1 MGLKIHEAQQMN
13 LGKSVKGDQ
22 KETSGNRK
30 SVFQMLGMIFMVMIY
45 KSVCFVGGENVF
57 WKLCTFSCCRCLV
70 FCLLGSFPHPEAAPR
85 LHIFLQVSQGTVN
98 CPTRWSMHCPLGIC
112 INHIY
117 FKTQISNEIKCSS
130 VLVKSWIVDAQLEH
144 RDRSRPPFL
153 CDRCASLSQVGI
165 FQSVHIWAFLLSMHL
180 HYIFNIPFPQYH
192 NELFSSSLL
201 QMSLPPN
208 IYSTAQQ

>member
-1 MGLKIHEAQQMN
+1 
-13 LGKSVKGDQ
+13 
-22 KETSGNRK
+22 
-30 SVFQMLGMIFMVMIY
+30 MIY

-57 WKLCTFSCCRCLV
+57 WKLCTFSCCCCLV
-70 FCLLGSFPHPEAAPR
+70 FCLLGSFPHPETAPR

-98 CPTRWSMHCPLGIC
+98 CPTRWSMHCPLVIC

-165 FQSVHIWAFLLSMHL
+165 FQSVHI
-180 HYIFNIPFPQYH
+180 YD
-192 NELFSSSLL
+192 LFSFLCTFT
-201 QMSLPPN
+201 
-208 IYSTAQQ
+208 IYSTFHFRNIIMNYSAHHYYKWACLPTFILQLNNKSGSLQSHVC